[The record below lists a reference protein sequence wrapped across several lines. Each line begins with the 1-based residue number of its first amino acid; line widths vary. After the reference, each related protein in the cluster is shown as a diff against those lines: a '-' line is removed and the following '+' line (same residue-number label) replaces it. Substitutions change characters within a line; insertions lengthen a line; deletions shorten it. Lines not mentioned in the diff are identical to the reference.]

1 MRLYIQNR
9 FVSESFAFENVCV
22 MSHHGLK
29 AMLQSPFGHLP
40 LWRLL
45 GLLEVRLQLEGSWPF
60 FFFFFFFFRQDRG
73 LDPSGSGQLS
83 IKESD
88 RDQYAPMCAELNYF
102 LFEICFGKC
111 LSQTTALTG
120 QGKPIL
126 LRSPFSDMC
135 PNVSQNVCLALRL

>member
-60 FFFFFFFFRQDRG
+60 FFFFFFFFQAR
-73 LDPSGSGQLS
+73 P
-83 IKESD
+83 
-88 RDQYAPMCAELNYF
+88 
-102 LFEICFGKC
+102 
-111 LSQTTALTG
+111 
-120 QGKPIL
+120 
-126 LRSPFSDMC
+126 RSRSFRIWSVVDKGE
-135 PNVSQNVCLALRL
+135 R